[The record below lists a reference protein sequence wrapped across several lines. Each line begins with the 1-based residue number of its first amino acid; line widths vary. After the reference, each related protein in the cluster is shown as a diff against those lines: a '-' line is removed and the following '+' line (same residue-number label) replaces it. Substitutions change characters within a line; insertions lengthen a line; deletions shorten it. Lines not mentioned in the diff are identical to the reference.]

1 MTDLTTVV
9 TLPNIAETRAQLER
23 LRDERESVLRALE
36 PHALPSVDPVAYQT
50 AASHRAVIRQLTAAL
65 DRIDAGTY
73 GRCERCGERIAPARL
88 EALPHASACIRCQSH
103 TDAA

>member
-36 PHALPSVDPVAYQT
+36 PHALPSVDRPPT
-50 AASHRAVIRQLTAAL
+50 
-65 DRIDAGTY
+65 
-73 GRCERCGERIAPARL
+73 EP
-88 EALPHASACIRCQSH
+88 
-103 TDAA
+103 